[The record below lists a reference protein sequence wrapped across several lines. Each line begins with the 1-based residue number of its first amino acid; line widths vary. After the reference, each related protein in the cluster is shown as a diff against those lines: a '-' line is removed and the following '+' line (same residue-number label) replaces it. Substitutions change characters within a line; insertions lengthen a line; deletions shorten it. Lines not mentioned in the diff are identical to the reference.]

1 VPIDPQDAAHDTDP
15 ARATWGLEALDGARW
30 VFGYGSLMWDPGFP
44 AAERQPALLR
54 GYHRDMCILS
64 LRYRGTPDRPGLVL
78 GLRLRGS
85 CRGIAYRV
93 EDADWPEVRAYL
105 HQREMVTYAYR
116 PRRVPT
122 TLADGR
128 RVVCH
133 TFVAD
138 SGHRQYAG
146 HLPNEERIRLLRQ
159 GVGPKGSARDYLA
172 STVTHLDDLGI
183 RDGHMHALLDAV
195 DGAQR

>member
-1 VPIDPQDAAHDTDP
+1 MPIDPQDATNDADP
-15 ARATWGLEALDGARW
+15 ARARWGLDPLDGARW

-64 LRYRGTPDRPGLVL
+64 LRYRGTPERPGLVL

-93 EDADWPEVRAYL
+93 EDADWPEARAYL

-146 HLPNEERIRLLRQ
+146 HLPGRAHPPAAPGHRAEGLGAGLSGQ
-159 GVGPKGSARDYLA
+159 HGGPSGRPGHPRRPHARPA
-172 STVTHLDDLGI
+172 
-183 RDGHMHALLDAV
+183 
-195 DGAQR
+195 